1 MRFEERMRRIA
12 HEEKLKREE
21 EALKLKEEEKEAVPS
36 PSPEVEPEV
45 VEETVPEAPV
55 FAAQASPPDV
65 SDPIEEI
72 PVIEEA
78 KASSE
83 KTKKK
88 KVK

>member
-1 MRFEERMRRIA
+1 MRRIA

-21 EALKLKEEEKEAVPS
+21 EALKLKEEKEAAPS
-36 PSPEVEPEV
+36 PPPEAGPEV

-65 SDPIEEI
+65 APPFEEI
-72 PVIEEA
+72 TIVEEA
-78 KASSE
+78 KVNPE